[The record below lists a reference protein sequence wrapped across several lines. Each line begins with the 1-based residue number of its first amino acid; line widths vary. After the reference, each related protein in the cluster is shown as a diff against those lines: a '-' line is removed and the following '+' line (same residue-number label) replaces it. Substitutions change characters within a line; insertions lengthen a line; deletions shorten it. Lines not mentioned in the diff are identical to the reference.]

1 MKRVAFLLFLVGCF
15 VPLASAQ
22 DKEHVQVGVF
32 ADYLRLSQ
40 TDTNFG
46 GVGARLDFQ
55 LYKEFKL
62 EGEMSYD
69 FDQAFSEGFTDT
81 TTGAVSIQR
90 TGMRVLHGEFGP
102 KVNIGH
108 HAIQPFVTFKG
119 GFIDF
124 RLNNA
129 PATLGTF
136 FSSVDG
142 LRANNV
148 NGVLYPGGGLQ
159 GIWARSACVSTSATK
174 SISTTAPT
182 TTSASPSVQRSVSKP
197 QRDHGSSLSGTARRA
212 RSV

>member
-46 GVGARLDFQ
+46 GVGARLGFQ
-55 LYKEFKL
+55 LYKEVKL

-108 HAIQPFVTFKG
+108 HAIQPFVTLKG

-159 GIWARSACVSTSATK
+159 GHLGPIGLRLDVGDEIYFNHGTHNNLRVAFG
-174 SISTTAPT
+174 PT
-182 TTSASPSVQRSVSKP
+182 FRF
-197 QRDHGSSLSGTARRA
+197 
-212 RSV
+212 